1 MLIGIVFLSEDL
13 EKSYGRGVVIEK
25 QGIKLLRPKNWLL
38 SWLLSRVL
46 IISQHE
52 NGPLTLSS
60 KQCPCTDVYVRRYV
74 SLSIC
79 FGLARKD
86 DNGLTVAEDILR
98 ASYVDITHLQTC
110 LVASN

>member
-1 MLIGIVFLSEDL
+1 MLQFHVNWYCVLSEDL

-25 QGIKLLRPKNWLL
+25 QGIKLLRPKSWLL

-60 KQCPCTDVYVRRYV
+60 CLTSNAHAQTYMYVGIY
-74 SLSIC
+74 
-79 FGLARKD
+79 
-86 DNGLTVAEDILR
+86 
-98 ASYVDITHLQTC
+98 H
-110 LVASN
+110 